1 MSPSAAHPDWSTD
14 PANGFEAAMRRREV
28 WPNLRWDRLAQ
39 VLAPGEQVLLALPA
53 LADDVGPRA
62 MLVTPARVLIAHLA
76 GLRMLAKAAREA
88 PADRVRAVSFG
99 GGLISPVRVEIQGA
113 RNITMQAN
121 RREDAA
127 SFTREFDHLIHT
139 GRLPG

>member
-1 MSPSAAHPDWSTD
+1 
-14 PANGFEAAMRRREV
+14 MRRREV
-28 WPNLRWDRLAQ
+28 WPNLRWDRLPQ

-76 GLRMLAKAAREA
+76 GLRMVARPAREA

-99 GGLISPVRVEIQGA
+99 GGLLSPVRVEIRGA
-113 RNITMQAN
+113 RNISMQAN
-121 RREDAA
+121 RREDAEQ
-127 SFTREFDHLIHT
+127 FTREFDHLIRT